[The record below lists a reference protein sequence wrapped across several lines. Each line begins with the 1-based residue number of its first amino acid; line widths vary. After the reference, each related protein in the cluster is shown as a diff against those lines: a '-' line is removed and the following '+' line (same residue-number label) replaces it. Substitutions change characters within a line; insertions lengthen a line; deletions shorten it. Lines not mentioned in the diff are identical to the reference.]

1 MKNSIKYIL
10 VTLMIVIMSVTLM
23 ACTVNEKTEIETY
36 DIDGEVLRVGII
48 SDSQLSPKGEE
59 DIKYNNLKQSLTVLK
74 NNDVDMILF
83 AGDIGDLGK
92 VPVYDLYNKA
102 IDQVFGDQR
111 PIIQTIMSNHDYWEN
126 GTPYNC
132 RRLFEKK
139 MGHSPWSH
147 YVVGGYHFI
156 GASPAYGG
164 MDDGYKEVAGWLK
177 KELDK
182 AVADDPDKPIFVT
195 THNYAVD
202 TAYGSDEWG
211 DRYINDI
218 FKDYPQVVNFGG
230 HSHYSILDERAIHQ
244 ENYTTITTQSV
255 SYTEL
260 ETGKE
265 NGTIPPNADKTPMG
279 LIMDVSSDEIVIHRY
294 NFSVQYG
301 LSGYE
306 EKDPWILPTTLNKQN
321 FSYTNSI
328 RMANNEAPQMTAASG
343 SSFVKEGKIYLRFSA
358 GKDDDFVHS
367 YKIEWSN
374 GTSQLYFSDFYNGL
388 SAMAT
393 TVDLEILNMP
403 QGNYTAKIYAVDS
416 WGRVSDNYTE
426 IVDVAI

>member
-1 MKNSIKYIL
+1 M
-10 VTLMIVIMSVTLM
+10 
-23 ACTVNEKTEIETY
+23 
-36 DIDGEVLRVGII
+36 
-48 SDSQLSPKGEE
+48 
-59 DIKYNNLKQSLTVLK
+59 
-74 NNDVDMILF
+74 
-83 AGDIGDLGK
+83 
-92 VPVYDLYNKA
+92 
-102 IDQVFGDQR
+102 
-111 PIIQTIMSNHDYWEN
+111 
-126 GTPYNC
+126 
-132 RRLFEKK
+132 
-139 MGHSPWSH
+139 
-147 YVVGGYHFI
+147 GGYHFI

-164 MDDGYKEVAGWLK
+164 MDDGYKEVAVWLK

-306 EKDPWILPTTLNKQN
+306 EKDPWILPATLNKQN

-328 RMANNEAPQMTAASG
+328 RMANNAAPQMTATTG

>member
-111 PIIQTIMSNHDYWEN
+111 PIIQTIMGNHDYWEN

-139 MGHSPWSH
+139 MGHSPWTH

-321 FSYTNSI
+321 FSYANSI
-328 RMANNEAPQMTAASG
+328 RMANNAAPQMTATTG

>member
-59 DIKYNNLKQSLTVLK
+59 EIKYNNLKQSLTVLK
-74 NNDVDMILF
+74 NNNVDMILF

-92 VPVYDLYNKA
+92 APVYDLYNKA

-111 PIIQTIMSNHDYWEN
+111 PIIQTIMGNHDYWEN
-126 GTPYNC
+126 GTTYNC

-139 MGHSPWSH
+139 VGHSPWTH

-164 MDDGYKEVAGWLK
+164 MDDGYKEVACWLK

-182 AVADDPDKPIFVT
+182 AVAEDPDKPIFVT

-211 DRYINDI
+211 DHYINDI

-265 NGTIPPNADKTPMG
+265 NGTIPLNADKTPMG

-328 RMANNEAPQMTAASG
+328 RMANNEAPQMTATTG

>member
-265 NGTIPPNADKTPMG
+265 NRTIPPNADKTPMG

>member
-92 VPVYDLYNKA
+92 APVYDLYNKA

-111 PIIQTIMSNHDYWEN
+111 PIIQTIMGNHDYWEN

-164 MDDGYKEVAGWLK
+164 MDDGYKEVSGWLK

-182 AVADDPDKPIFVT
+182 AVAEDPDKPIFVT

-328 RMANNEAPQMTAASG
+328 RKANNEAPQMTAASG

>member
-92 VPVYDLYNKA
+92 APVYDLYNKA

-111 PIIQTIMSNHDYWEN
+111 PIIQTIMGNHDYWEN

-211 DRYINDI
+211 DLYINDI
-218 FKDYPQVVNFGG
+218 FKNYPQVVNFGG

-301 LSGYE
+301 VSGYE

-343 SSFVKEGKIYLRFSA
+343 SSFVKDGKIYLGFSA

-403 QGNYTAKIYAVDS
+403 QGNYIAKIYAVDS
-416 WGRVSDNYTE
+416 WGRVSDNYTV
-426 IVDVAI
+426 IIDVAI

>member
-92 VPVYDLYNKA
+92 APVYDLYNKA

-111 PIIQTIMSNHDYWEN
+111 PIIQTIMGNHDYWEN

-211 DRYINDI
+211 DLYINDI
-218 FKDYPQVVNFGG
+218 FKNYPQVVNFGG

-301 LSGYE
+301 VSGYE

-343 SSFVKEGKIYLRFSA
+343 SSFVKDGKIYLGFSA

-416 WGRVSDNYTE
+416 WGRVSDNYTV
-426 IVDVAI
+426 IIDVAI

>member
-23 ACTVNEKTEIETY
+23 ACTVNEKTEIATY

-59 DIKYNNLKQSLTVLK
+59 EIKYNNLKQSLTVLK
-74 NNDVDMILF
+74 NNNVDMILF

-92 VPVYDLYNKA
+92 APVYDLYNKA

-111 PIIQTIMSNHDYWEN
+111 PIIQTIMGNHDYWEN

-139 MGHSPWSH
+139 MGHSPWTH
-147 YVVGGYHFI
+147 YVLGGYHFI

-328 RMANNEAPQMTAASG
+328 RMANNEAPQMTVTTG

-416 WGRVSDNYTE
+416 WSRVSDNYTE

>member
-59 DIKYNNLKQSLTVLK
+59 EIKYNNLKQSLTVLK

-92 VPVYDLYNKA
+92 APVYDLYNKA

-321 FSYTNSI
+321 FSYANSI
-328 RMANNEAPQMTAASG
+328 RMANNEAPQMTATTG